1 MRQNIKDSQSEKIKK
16 ITKSQW
22 ELKEEKSKL
31 RTSDSHPPAPIS
43 RSRGGGKTRDPGNE
57 VSKLPEARKSASDC
71 DVTIAFS
78 IESD

>member
-1 MRQNIKDSQSEKIKK
+1 MGAERRKK
-16 ITKSQW
+16 QTTNFGLSSTRPHLSLQ
-22 ELKEEKSKL
+22 
-31 RTSDSHPPAPIS
+31 
-43 RSRGGGKTRDPGNE
+43 GGAGKTRDPGNE